1 MVNWTRQ
8 SVGLVQST
16 SGHWLL
22 TRLLFGAK
30 KRFSVTKNLWRE
42 KYPMSNIALTQFS
55 CLFYDTSML
64 AGPKSEQLPR
74 KRRSAS
80 VWNVRNNDVNSR
92 LSSYYRLRQRSSLP
106 RSQRTA
112 SKRAI
117 LRKIPGN
124 IFDQVRRMH
133 RCLIEW
139 IKLPAFLLR
148 LSLCEETC
156 NQWVCPNIICSKEAS
171 NKILVPGKSSRFWP
185 NFLFSPPQRLLFLI
199 LFLVLVLS
207 PTKPPLP
214 MPPFTGCSILLL
226 EWHSWLCTKIKWQ
239 CNQYRLMHDILST
252 GDTCSCAH

>member
-117 LRKIPGN
+117 LWKIPGT
-124 IFDQVRRMH
+124 IFYHVWGTH
-133 RCLIEW
+133 RCLIDESNCLQLRCDLRFVK
-139 IKLPAFLLR
+139 KLAINGGFAPISYAAR
-148 LSLCEETC
+148 
-156 NQWVCPNIICSKEAS
+156 KAS
-171 NKILVPGKSSRFWP
+171 NKILVPGKSSR
-185 NFLFSPPQRLLFLI
+185 LAQLLI
-199 LFLVLVLS
+199 
-207 PTKPPLP
+207 
-214 MPPFTGCSILLL
+214 
-226 EWHSWLCTKIKWQ
+226 
-239 CNQYRLMHDILST
+239 
-252 GDTCSCAH
+252 